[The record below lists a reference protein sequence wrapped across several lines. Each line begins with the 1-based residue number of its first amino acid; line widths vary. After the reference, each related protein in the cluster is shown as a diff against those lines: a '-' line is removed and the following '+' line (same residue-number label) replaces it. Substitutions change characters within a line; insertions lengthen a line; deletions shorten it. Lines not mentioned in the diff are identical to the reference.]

1 MKQINIR
8 EALLELDRKTDARY
22 DLTTLYEACK
32 LDDDDKQKLVKYIDA
47 YDHPATINKF
57 LSSKCDA
64 ITEALGD
71 DDVSDMKLIDEI
83 NDGGDHTL
91 WNLINKF
98 EDEDLQLK
106 DLTEDVNSEALAD
119 RIEDIEFVMN
129 RYVKDSVL
137 IDDVQGSGTE
147 YKVTYNGET
156 VDVVFD
162 TNYDEYTY
170 TINGK
175 GPYAHSSYE
184 YIAKDIMDFVD
195 YGHLGQSDDE
205 VDEALGD
212 NRDVHSRTHMD
223 SYDVYCTDCGQV
235 TSHRFKG
242 NFKDGEKELGRYI
255 CKECGCENDD
265 DPINESLTEGVDTSN
280 LEPQIKEVVN
290 AFMAEVGYEA
300 DEIEAY
306 TAVEIKDTVDD
317 MVQVEVRAELGY
329 DDLMELCDK
338 LNPIVAALDHFA
350 YFEPV
355 TSGIA
360 RAFIRNDQ
368 SQDIVDEDAVN
379 QWTNKIYDCASME
392 DLRQVYRIFKDHI
405 DNLQYTDGTVDAVLD
420 EIHKKADMLNESLT
434 EDTKEEYFVGDDET
448 GRIYYNEKDAQA
460 AFDGLKKSGIAN
472 PVKMKVTDMREDV
485 NDGWIKRWDFLDKY
499 YKDDLVISKISSP
512 VNAWHVERVDANGH
526 TIEHLGNYNSLEAA
540 KAGAIKKNASKL
552 TLNESD
558 DTDILYDME
567 DWDEDNTTVTAGNQ
581 FIEDGYTWMWFKQC
595 GDTVHLDFDN
605 WAVWWAYRR
614 EDEDDED
621 SAAIS
626 GFFVVDTDTGF
637 IDWGPC
643 DTVKEA
649 QEFLQSK
656 VNDWENDDLD
666 ESIKVGDKVKVTTPG
681 NNHYDGRTG
690 VVDYTGDGIVTVKFD
705 DNNSPKLN
713 NFDLNQVT
721 KIDESKS
728 IKEDLETFNSLKQK
742 LADGAFDN
750 YVAYDSEYS
759 DFIDALYND
768 AVAKLEKEY
777 KDLYIEPS
785 IQNGRGSVFAS
796 YDVDGETYRCN
807 WNYEYECEAI
817 EEYIAESNNE
827 EEFVN
832 HMYNY
837 LKGKLEDASTGEDD
851 YDDYDP
857 DDWGH
862 LDESKSIKEDVEV
875 IYQKGNKKIVKDGY
889 GYAIDDGINANRFY
903 VTADGK
909 PKFDNGC
916 SSKFWLDKVN
926 SLIKAGKLT
935 SRKNES
941 KSIKEAF
948 KDLDTFTQHCIEFYC
963 DSGAADNEAD
973 QYCSGNPGKWD
984 ITDPRFVDRAVEYYK
999 QSDYYDPDDW
1009 GHLDES
1015 KSIKEDVNSAANSLF
1030 DLLKDYGAISVDKD
1044 VDVTRISFRN
1054 SEDDSD
1060 ATLVH
1065 HCILSK
1071 GYKELNQYGNNPNV
1085 TEYLNEAGDT
1095 CVKLLIYDDSIAVEL
1110 SAEDSSQYMNVDE
1123 SLKEGVEKYT
1133 IIAKEDGLNLY
1144 YNATDDNFGT
1154 DMKAATQYEE
1164 RAVALDDYKAVK
1176 DRYPTAYI
1184 RSTYD
1189 LPLLNKPSKKEG
1201 FEEDEWDDD
1210 ELASI
1215 YGGDT
1220 KYDMPDGV
1228 ETPEETEARLA
1239 RENALKEST
1248 KYVVIK
1254 ADGTYAGIPCETEE
1268 EARELSNQHE
1278 GSKVH
1283 KIEG

>member
-32 LDDDDKQKLVKYIDA
+32 LDDEDKQQLVKYIDA

-71 DDVSDMKLIDEI
+71 DDVSDMKIIDEI

-91 WNLINKF
+91 WSLMNKF

-106 DLTEDVNSEALAD
+106 DLTEDVDPEVLEGRLEN
-119 RIEDIEFVMN
+119 INFVMSN
-129 RYVKDSVL
+129 YVKDSFL
-137 IDDVQGSGTE
+137 IDDVQGSGKE
-147 YKVTYNGET
+147 WKVTYNDVT
-156 VDVVFD
+156 VDVTFD
-162 TNYDEYTY
+162 TDWEEYTY
-170 TINGK
+170 YINGK

-184 YIAKDIMDFVD
+184 YIASDIANFVD
-195 YGHLGQSDDE
+195 YNHLGQSDDE
-205 VDEALGD
+205 VDEGLEGAPDENPIIAWLGEHEQAWED
-212 NRDVHSRTHMD
+212 FTAHFVGRDISELSDDEIIGWISEHD
-223 SYDVYCTDCGQV
+223 QLYADYKNY
-235 TSHRFKG
+235 FKV
-242 NFKDGEKELGRYI
+242 D
-255 CKECGCENDD
+255 ECLN
-265 DPINESLTEGVDTSN
+265 EGVDTSN
-280 LEPQIKEVVN
+280 LEPQIKEVVTAVMQEN
-290 AFMAEVGYEA
+290 GYEA

-338 LNPIVAALDHFA
+338 LNPIVAAIDHLA

-368 SQDIVDEDAVN
+368 SQDIVDEEAVN

-405 DNLQYTDGTVDAVLD
+405 DNQQYTDGTVDAVLD
-420 EIHKKADMLNESLT
+420 VIHKKADMLNESLT
-434 EDTKEEYFVGDDET
+434 EDAKEEYFVGDNES

-460 AFDGLKKSGIAN
+460 AFDSLKKSGIAN
-472 PVKMKVTDMREDV
+472 PVKMKVTDMREGLTEDYNKGEWVEV
-485 NDGWIKRWDFLDKY
+485 NL
-499 YKDDLVISKISSP
+499 
-512 VNAWHVERVDANGH
+512 N
-526 TIEHLGNYNSLEAA
+526 T
-540 KAGAIKKNASKL
+540 KKNGTPNIIPVKVEKELYHGKTFLGWAWGERQHEYPMSAIVKKIDMDDTDAIIRKYTPSGYMSEKL

-666 ESIKVGDKVKVTTPG
+666 ES
-681 NNHYDGRTG
+681 
-690 VVDYTGDGIVTVKFD
+690 
-705 DNNSPKLN
+705 
-713 NFDLNQVT
+713 
-721 KIDESKS
+721 KS
-728 IKEDLETFNSLKQK
+728 I
-742 LADGAFDN
+742 
-750 YVAYDSEYS
+750 
-759 DFIDALYND
+759 
-768 AVAKLEKEY
+768 
-777 KDLYIEPS
+777 
-785 IQNGRGSVFAS
+785 R
-796 YDVDGETYRCN
+796 
-807 WNYEYECEAI
+807 
-817 EEYIAESNNE
+817 
-827 EEFVN
+827 
-832 HMYNY
+832 
-837 LKGKLEDASTGEDD
+837 EDA
-851 YDDYDP
+851 
-857 DDWGH
+857 
-862 LDESKSIKEDVEV
+862 
-875 IYQKGNKKIVKDGY
+875 
-889 GYAIDDGINANRFY
+889 
-903 VTADGK
+903 
-909 PKFDNGC
+909 
-916 SSKFWLDKVN
+916 
-926 SLIKAGKLT
+926 
-935 SRKNES
+935 
-941 KSIKEAF
+941 
-948 KDLDTFTQHCIEFYC
+948 
-963 DSGAADNEAD
+963 
-973 QYCSGNPGKWD
+973 
-984 ITDPRFVDRAVEYYK
+984 
-999 QSDYYDPDDW
+999 
-1009 GHLDES
+1009 
-1015 KSIKEDVNSAANSLF
+1015 NSAANSLF

-1085 TEYLNEAGDT
+1085 TEYVNEAGDT

-1110 SAEDSSQYMNVDE
+1110 SAEDSSQYMESVDKDLTHCTECGKKLNDKGYCETEGCLNGTLKEGMTPSQSTLDDCLQDYRANAFGFDGVADYVETNYPSHPKEFKDAVINYLKRQNE
-1123 SLKEGVEKYT
+1123 SLTEGVEKYI

-1144 YNATDDNFGT
+1144 YNSKEDHMST
-1154 DMKAATQYEE
+1154 DMEEATIYSVRE
-1164 RAVALDDYKAVK
+1164 VALDDYKAVK
-1176 DRYPTAYI
+1176 GRYPTAYI

-1189 LPLLNKPSKKEG
+1189 IPLLNKPSKKEG

-1220 KYDMPDGV
+1220 KNDMPDGV

-1239 RENALKEST
+1239 KENALKEST

>member
-71 DDVSDMKLIDEI
+71 DDVSDMKIIDEI
-83 NDGGDHTL
+83 NDGGDRTL
-91 WNLINKF
+91 WNLMDKF

-106 DLTEDVNSEALAD
+106 ELKEDVDPEVLQSRL
-119 RIEDIEFVMN
+119 EDIEYAMN
-129 RYVKDSVL
+129 TYAKDSFF
-137 IDDVQGSGTE
+137 IDNVEGSGTDW
-147 YKVTYNGET
+147 KVTYNGTT

-162 TNYDEYTY
+162 TEWDEYTY

-175 GPYAHSSYE
+175 GPYSHSSYE
-184 YIAKDIMDFVD
+184 YITKDIMDFVD

-265 DPINESLTEGVDTSN
+265 DPINESLTEDVDTSN

-306 TAVEIKDTVDD
+306 TAVEIKDVEENF
-317 MVQVEVRAELGY
+317 VQVEVRAELGY

-338 LNPIVAALDHFA
+338 LNPIVAAIDHLA

-360 RAFIRNDQ
+360 RAFVRKDQ
-368 SQDIVDEDAVN
+368 SQDIVDEEVVN
-379 QWTNKIYDCASME
+379 QWTNKINDCASMA
-392 DLRQVYRIFKDHI
+392 DLRQVWRHFHDQM
-405 DNLQYTDGTVDAVLD
+405 DNGQYTDGTVDAVLD

-434 EDTKEEYFVGDDET
+434 EDAKEEYYVGDSEG
-448 GRIYYNEKDAQA
+448 GRIYHNDKDAQA
-460 AFDGLKKSGIAN
+460 ALDSLKKSGVTDA
-472 PVKMKVTDMREDV
+472 VKMKVTDMREDV

-512 VNAWHVERVDANGH
+512 TNAWHVERVDSNGH

-540 KAGAIKKNASKL
+540 KAGAIKKNESKL

-567 DWDEDNTTVTAGNQ
+567 DYDEDNTTVTAGNS
-581 FIEDGYTWMWFKQC
+581 FIEDGYTWTWFKQC
-595 GDTVHLDFDN
+595 GDTIHLDFDN
-605 WAVWWAYRR
+605 WAVWWAYRP
-614 EDEDDED
+614 EVEDDEN
-621 SAAIS
+621 STAIS

-666 ESIKVGDKVKVTTPG
+666 ES
-681 NNHYDGRTG
+681 
-690 VVDYTGDGIVTVKFD
+690 
-705 DNNSPKLN
+705 
-713 NFDLNQVT
+713 
-721 KIDESKS
+721 
-728 IKEDLETFNSLKQK
+728 
-742 LADGAFDN
+742 
-750 YVAYDSEYS
+750 
-759 DFIDALYND
+759 
-768 AVAKLEKEY
+768 
-777 KDLYIEPS
+777 
-785 IQNGRGSVFAS
+785 
-796 YDVDGETYRCN
+796 
-807 WNYEYECEAI
+807 
-817 EEYIAESNNE
+817 
-827 EEFVN
+827 
-832 HMYNY
+832 
-837 LKGKLEDASTGEDD
+837 
-851 YDDYDP
+851 
-857 DDWGH
+857 
-862 LDESKSIKEDVEV
+862 KSIKEDVEV
-875 IYQKGNKKIVKDGY
+875 IYQKGNKKIIKDGY

-903 VTADGK
+903 VTDDGE
-909 PKFDNGC
+909 PKFDDGC

-935 SRKNES
+935 SRKN
-941 KSIKEAF
+941 
-948 KDLDTFTQHCIEFYC
+948 
-963 DSGAADNEAD
+963 
-973 QYCSGNPGKWD
+973 
-984 ITDPRFVDRAVEYYK
+984 
-999 QSDYYDPDDW
+999 
-1009 GHLDES
+1009 ES

-1044 VDVTRISFRN
+1044 VDVTRITFRN

-1085 TEYLNEAGDT
+1085 TEYINEAGDT

-1110 SAEDSSQYMNVDE
+1110 SEEDSSQYMESVDKDLTHCTE
-1123 SLKEGVEKYT
+1123 CGKK
-1133 IIAKEDGLNLY
+1133 LNDKGY
-1144 YNATDDNFGT
+1144 C
-1154 DMKAATQYEE
+1154 
-1164 RAVALDDYKAVK
+1164 
-1176 DRYPTAYI
+1176 
-1184 RSTYD
+1184 
-1189 LPLLNKPSKKEG
+1189 
-1201 FEEDEWDDD
+1201 
-1210 ELASI
+1210 
-1215 YGGDT
+1215 
-1220 KYDMPDGV
+1220 
-1228 ETPEETEARLA
+1228 ETEARLA
-1239 RENALKEST
+1239 KENALEEST

-1254 ADGTYAGIPCETEE
+1254 ADGTYAGIPCESEE

>member
-71 DDVSDMKLIDEI
+71 DDVSDMKIIDEI
-83 NDGGDHTL
+83 NDGGDRTL
-91 WNLINKF
+91 WNLMDKF

-106 DLTEDVNSEALAD
+106 ELKEDVDLEVLQSRL
-119 RIEDIEFVMN
+119 EDIEYAMN
-129 RYVKDSVL
+129 TYAKDSFF
-137 IDDVQGSGTE
+137 IDNVEGSGTDW
-147 YKVTYNGET
+147 KVTYNGTT

-162 TNYDEYTY
+162 TEWDEYTY

-175 GPYAHSSYE
+175 GPYSHSSYE
-184 YIAKDIMDFVD
+184 YIIKDIMDFVD

-306 TAVEIKDTVDD
+306 TAVEIKDTADD
-317 MVQVEVRAELGY
+317 MIQVEVRAELGY

-338 LNPIVAALDHFA
+338 LNPIVAALDPHA

-360 RAFIRNDQ
+360 RAFIRNDL
-368 SQDIVDEDAVN
+368 SDDIADEHLVAEWAERFN
-379 QWTNKIYDCASME
+379 ACT
-392 DLRQVYRIFKDHI
+392 
-405 DNLQYTDGTVDAVLD
+405 
-420 EIHKKADMLNESLT
+420 
-434 EDTKEEYFVGDDET
+434 TKEELVAVY
-448 GRIYYNEKDAQA
+448 KD
-460 AFDGLKKSGIAN
+460 L
-472 PVKMKVTDMREDV
+472 MKVRENILTGGTLSAIYDV
-485 NDGWIKRWDFLDKY
+485 
-499 YKDDLVISKISSP
+499 
-512 VNAWHVERVDANGH
+512 VDAK
-526 TIEHLGNYNSLEAA
+526 LDSLSE
-540 KAGAIKKNASKL
+540 STKL

-728 IKEDLETFNSLKQK
+728 IKENVEYKLKS
-742 LADGAFDN
+742 DYYYDN
-750 YVAYDSEYS
+750 YENLENC
-759 DFIDALYND
+759 DFDEI
-768 AVAKLEKEY
+768 
-777 KDLYIEPS
+777 IE
-785 IQNGRGSVFAS
+785 IF
-796 YDVDGETYRCN
+796 
-807 WNYEYECEAI
+807 
-817 EEYIAESNNE
+817 NNE
-827 EEFVN
+827 GWIDCSGNMTIPAGTVLTWVGNDHYYDFYEVETSGGVKRIPILNQDNGGDSMADLCESFKPEYWYFTKHGVQPGSIPKGAN
-832 HMYNY
+832 VLTIQDVENGTYVKLDRVLTTKELNDYEIIEKRPEGLDESKSINEDRQSDILTIKSNIKDNLVLDNYIGTGKSHYQDYQIELFHDSDNYGGYPWCYVISKDSNILTKKCYDEDLSNTLYSIAQFIYN
-837 LKGKLEDASTGEDD
+837 T
-851 YDDYDP
+851 
-857 DDWGH
+857 
-862 LDESKSIKEDVEV
+862 ESKSIKEDLALEKIDLLFKELSALRNKYSYTEYKDNIFGDSKKVKQPVVYKNTTKTGRNIKYVFNGYNRNCSEGFANDVRDLIDSLDLSSIVTVEAWSARSYTGPHNDV
-875 IYQKGNKKIVKDGY
+875 KIS
-889 GYAIDDGINANRFY
+889 IDE
-903 VTADGK
+903 
-909 PKFDNGC
+909 
-916 SSKFWLDKVN
+916 S
-926 SLIKAGKLT
+926 KLT
-935 SRKNES
+935 KTNES
-941 KSIKEAF
+941 KSI
-948 KDLDTFTQHCIEFYC
+948 
-963 DSGAADNEAD
+963 
-973 QYCSGNPGKWD
+973 
-984 ITDPRFVDRAVEYYK
+984 R
-999 QSDYYDPDDW
+999 
-1009 GHLDES
+1009 
-1015 KSIKEDVNSAANSLF
+1015 EDVNSAASSLF

-1110 SAEDSSQYMNVDE
+1110 SAEDSSQYMESVDKDLTHCTE
-1123 SLKEGVEKYT
+1123 CGKKLNDKGHCETEGCPNGTLKEGVEKYI

-1154 DMKAATQYEE
+1154 DMKAATQYAE

-1189 LPLLNKPSKKEG
+1189 IPLLNKPSKKEG

-1239 RENALKEST
+1239 KENVDE
-1248 KYVVIK
+1248 
-1254 ADGTYAGIPCETEE
+1254 
-1268 EARELSNQHE
+1268 N
-1278 GSKVH
+1278 
-1283 KIEG
+1283 